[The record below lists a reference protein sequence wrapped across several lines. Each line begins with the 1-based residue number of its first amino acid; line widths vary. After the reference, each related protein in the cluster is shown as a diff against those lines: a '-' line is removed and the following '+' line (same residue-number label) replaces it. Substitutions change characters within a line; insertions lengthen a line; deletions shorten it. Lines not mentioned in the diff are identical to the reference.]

1 MDFWDFSGDNFFMPH
16 IDSTQFGEV
25 VIDGRKYSQVLII
38 GDTVAERDYEKL
50 KELFGTSHKI
60 GDWET
65 EALLKENPEIIVVGT
80 GQDGKLE
87 VDKDFLARVQEEN
100 VEILAAVTPEAIRI
114 YNEKVKAG
122 KRVNALIHTSC

>member
-1 MDFWDFSGDNFFMPH
+1 MPY

-25 VIDGRKYSQVLII
+25 IIDGKKYNQVLII
-38 GDTVAERDYEKL
+38 GDSVIERDYKKL

-65 EALLKENPEIIVVGT
+65 ETLLRTNPEVIVIGT

-87 VDKDFLARVQEEN
+87 VDKDFLDKTGEKG
-100 VEILAAVTPEAIRI
+100 VEVIIAITPEAIKI
-114 YNEKVKAG
+114 YNEKVKNE
-122 KRVNALIHTSC
+122 KLVNALIHTTC